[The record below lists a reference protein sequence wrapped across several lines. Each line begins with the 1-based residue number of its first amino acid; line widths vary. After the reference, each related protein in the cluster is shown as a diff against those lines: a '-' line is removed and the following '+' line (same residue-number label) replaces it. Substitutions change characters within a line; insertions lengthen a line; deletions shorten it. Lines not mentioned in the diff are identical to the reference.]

1 MQTRLDATQFNTTKS
16 QKKIIHKFNRYVK
29 GTWDPDP
36 TVKLVEQPSQSTSIK
51 KTSANNYV
59 EIKSLRDSLHEPEI
73 EQENKYKL
81 KVKKKKKKI
90 TFSLAIPFFFA

>member
-59 EIKSLRDSLHEPEI
+59 EIKSLRDSLHEPEN
-73 EQENKYKL
+73 QQQTNYKHN
-81 KVKKKKKKI
+81 VKKKKKKI